1 MQDLNDLYYYAEVV
15 EHGGFSAA
23 ARVLGLPK
31 SKLSRRLAL
40 LEERL
45 GVRLIQRS
53 TRRFAVT
60 DVGRTYYEH
69 CKAMLEEARAAQE
82 SIDLTRA
89 EPRGVVRITCPV
101 ALLQTTVSSMLADF
115 MASCPLVTIH
125 LESTNRQVDPVAE
138 AIDIAIRVRPP
149 PLQDS
154 DLVLKI
160 LGNRC
165 QCLVASPELIARQ
178 GEVNMPADLSG
189 WPSLGLGQPQQEF
202 IWRLDGPD
210 GAHAAVYHQPRLVT
224 ADMTTLR
231 SAAQR
236 GVGAVQLP
244 VMMVAEQLAQGS
256 LVRLLPTWS
265 LHHEIIHAVFP
276 SRRGLLPSVRS
287 VLDYL
292 ALRFSQLDDR

>member
-1 MQDLNDLYYYAEVV
+1 MHDLNDLYYYAEVV
-15 EHGGFSAA
+15 EHGGVSAA
-23 ARVLGLPK
+23 AGVLGLPK

-69 CKAMLEEARAAQE
+69 CKAMIEEARAAQE

-101 ALLQTTVSSMLADF
+101 ALLQATVSTMLADF

-125 LESTNRQVDPVAE
+125 LEATNRQVDPVAE

-149 PLQDS
+149 PLQNS
-154 DLVLKI
+154 DLVLRV

-165 QCLVASPELIARQ
+165 QCLVASPELIGRQ
-178 GEVNMPADLSG
+178 GEVNTPVDLTG
-189 WPSLGLGQPQQEF
+189 WPSLGLGQPQQTF
-202 IWRLDGPD
+202 IWNLEGPEK
-210 GAHAAVYHQPRLVT
+210 AHAAVYHQPRLVT
-224 ADMTTLR
+224 ADMNTLR
-231 SAAQR
+231 SAALA
-236 GVGAVQLP
+236 GVGVVQLP
-244 VMMVAEQLAQGS
+244 LMMVTEQLAEGT
-256 LVRLLPTWS
+256 LVRLLPDWS
-265 LHHEIIHAVFP
+265 VRHEIIHAVYP

-292 ALRFSQLDDR
+292 VQRFSQLDER

>member
-69 CKAMLEEARAAQE
+69 CKAMLEEAKAAQE
-82 SIDLTRA
+82 AIELTRA

-101 ALLQTTVSSMLADF
+101 ALLQATVSAMLADF
-115 MASCPLVTIH
+115 MASCPLVTLH
-125 LESTNRQVDPVAE
+125 LESTNRQVDPIAE

-154 DLVLKI
+154 DLVLKV

-165 QCLVASPELIARQ
+165 QCLVASPELIARLGQ
-178 GEVNMPADLSG
+178 VKVPADLTG
-189 WPSLGLGQPQQEF
+189 WPSMGLGQPQQEF
-202 IWRLDGPD
+202 IWNLDGPE

-231 SAAQR
+231 SAAVS
-236 GVGAVQLP
+236 GVGVVQLP
-244 VMMVAEQLAQGS
+244 VMMVTEQLATGE
-256 LVRLLPTWS
+256 LIRLLPEWS
-265 LHHEIIHAVFP
+265 LRHEIIHAVFP

-292 ALRFSQLDDR
+292 TLRFSQLDDQ